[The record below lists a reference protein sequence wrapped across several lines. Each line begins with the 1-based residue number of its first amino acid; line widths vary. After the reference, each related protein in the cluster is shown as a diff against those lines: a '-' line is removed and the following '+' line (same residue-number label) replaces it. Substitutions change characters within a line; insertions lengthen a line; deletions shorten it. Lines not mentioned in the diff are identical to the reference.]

1 MAKIINT
8 KTGEVI
14 YSNGDYTMCATVTS
28 FLDNNTKTG
37 THIHVIVYE
46 YLSDLIRTMIGEGM
60 TPFNNIGEM
69 IEYIPDVLTASEET
83 VIIQLI
89 ELNQFFV
96 LPYVYE
102 DDTNG
107 WNKILQTVFPEY
119 SIVPDTVKYCFE
131 QIAHISVPWTQVNT
145 TNE

>member
-14 YSNGDYTMCATVTS
+14 YSNEGCTMCATVTS
-28 FLDNNTKTG
+28 FLGSNTKT
-37 THIHVIVYE
+37 VIVYE

-69 IEYIPDVLTASEET
+69 IKHIPDILTATEET
-83 VIIQLI
+83 VIIQLL

-96 LPYVYE
+96 LPYVYA

-107 WNKILQTVFPEY
+107 WNKVLQTVFPEY
-119 SIVPDTVKYCFE
+119 SV
-131 QIAHISVPWTQVNT
+131 IA
-145 TNE
+145 E

>member
-1 MAKIINT
+1 MTKIINT
-8 KTGEVI
+8 ITGEVI
-14 YSNGDYTMCATVTS
+14 YSDYDSTMCTTVTN

-37 THIHVIVYE
+37 SYIGVIVYE
-46 YLSDLIRTMIGEGM
+46 YLSDLIKTMTGDAV

-69 IEYIPDVLTASEET
+69 IKYIPDILTAAEET
-83 VIIQLI
+83 AIIQLI

-96 LPYVYE
+96 LPYDYE

-119 SIVPDTVKYCFE
+119 SVIDD
-131 QIAHISVPWTQVNT
+131 
-145 TNE
+145 